1 MDKGEVLI
9 EEVDVLKKIKKSK
22 IRDNEVVK
30 AVDEI
35 NRVGV
40 KVLWNKEWRKKKQM
54 LLKEGK
60 VYIPKD
66 EELQTEVIQLY
77 HNTLT
82 VGHKEQ

>member
-1 MDKGEVLI
+1 MDKE
-9 EEVDVLKKIKKSK
+9 DVLKKIKKSK

-30 AVDEI
+30 AIDEI

-54 LLKEGK
+54 LLKERK

-66 EELQTEVIQLY
+66 EELQTEIIQLH
-77 HNTLT
+77 HNTLA
-82 VGHKEQ
+82 VGHKE

>member
-1 MDKGEVLI
+1 MDKG
-9 EEVDVLKKIKKSK
+9 DVLKKIKKSK

-30 AVDEI
+30 AIDEI

-54 LLKEGK
+54 LLKERK

-66 EELQTEVIQLY
+66 EELQTEIIQLH
-77 HNTLT
+77 HNTLA
-82 VGHKEQ
+82 VGHKE

>member
-1 MDKGEVLI
+1 
-9 EEVDVLKKIKKSK
+9 
-22 IRDNEVVK
+22 
-30 AVDEI
+30 
-35 NRVGV
+35 
-40 KVLWNKEWRKKKQM
+40 M